1 MVSCNRKKM
10 FVRHLKFVDIISFF
24 IFIFQAVFMSCTH
37 DYYGEFM
44 GDENNGIVLS
54 VSSDSI
60 GITGGGTD
68 FGFDDDDEPPATSIH
83 NPTVD

>member
-1 MVSCNRKKM
+1 
-10 FVRHLKFVDIISFF
+10 
-24 IFIFQAVFMSCTH
+24 MSCTH

-68 FGFDDDDEPPATSIH
+68 FGFDDDGEPPATSIH

>member
-10 FVRHLKFVDIISFF
+10 FVRHLKVVDIIFL
-24 IFIFQAVFMSCTH
+24 IFLFQTVFMSCTH
-37 DYYGEFM
+37 DYYGGFIGE
-44 GDENNGIVLS
+44 ENNDIVLS
-54 VSSDSI
+54 VSSDST

-68 FGFDDDDEPPATSIH
+68 FEFDDGEEPSTSSIH